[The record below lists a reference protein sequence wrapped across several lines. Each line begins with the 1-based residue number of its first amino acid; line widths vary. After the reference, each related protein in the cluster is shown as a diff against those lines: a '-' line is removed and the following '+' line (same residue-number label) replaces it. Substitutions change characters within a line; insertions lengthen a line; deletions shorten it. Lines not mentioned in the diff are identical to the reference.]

1 MANGSQRFFDFR
13 IPVAKNAETRT
24 LERYFQ
30 PFSDMRQS
38 TLIFVLNPK
47 GEILLAMKKR
57 GF

>member
-1 MANGSQRFFDFR
+1 
-13 IPVAKNAETRT
+13 
-24 LERYFQ
+24 
-30 PFSDMRQS
+30 MRQS